1 MTVGLFL
8 FTLVLISLPSSLFQS
23 FCCFFALPSI
33 PLQVP
38 FQVPLSSFS
47 SSVPAPHLFCIIVPT
62 LSLFYTTVPA
72 LRLLGTTVP
81 ALHLPCTTVPAP
93 FLSPL
98 SQCLERWRHRF
109 FFLVIFSSDDFL
121 VTILVM
127 MISLVPCCHTM

>member
-47 SSVPAPHLFCIIVPT
+47 SSLPAPRLFCIIVPA
-62 LSLFYTTVPA
+62 LSLFY
-72 LRLLGTTVP
+72 
-81 ALHLPCTTVPAP
+81 TTVPAP

-109 FFLVIFSSDDFL
+109 FFLVIFSGDDFL